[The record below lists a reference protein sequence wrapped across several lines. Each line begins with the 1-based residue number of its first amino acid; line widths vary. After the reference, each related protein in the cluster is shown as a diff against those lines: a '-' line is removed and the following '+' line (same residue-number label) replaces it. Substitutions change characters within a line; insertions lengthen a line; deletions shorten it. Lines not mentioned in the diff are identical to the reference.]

1 MRNCVILYL
10 LFSLSVYAQN
20 RKYTEMY
27 NLDFHDGTDSLFEW
41 YRDRGTDLAIII
53 HDSIEMKNSKH
64 PLGIFQPRYLK
75 LTLPINV
82 RIHQNILLPKTH
94 CSSSVKLSLSCK
106 GQNLLKAYMA
116 CSTLNSCGD
125 TLVSDTVS
133 LLGSDNWKEYLCKFP
148 LKESVILNVQIGVV
162 GNYDKFP
169 QKLLLDRL
177 DIFLDDTHIDMFSVQ
192 DSYGSIDSLITSP
205 LPLSFENPDS
215 YSQIKLFDKSKVLAL
230 GETFHGSATFTKVA
244 AEIMKYQVMH
254 NHCKL
259 ILLERPITQS
269 LLFNKYVHGDNSICL
284 DSLLYPDKF
293 PLGEELKEFM
303 NWLKDYNQSTT
314 RKVSLY
320 GIDVEPMI
328 KEDLFWVCEYLL
340 AVAKNKNIAEI
351 RSFCCQ
357 LIDMDSSTDI
367 VVAAQ
372 QIPELREALS
382 QKEYSV
388 FIRTLEYLKGRF
400 EIKDDKSSNIFLLRD
415 SLMNSYTNFL
425 IDELVDLSKEK
436 VVIYTHLCHAAFSCD
451 PTYLNKMLGTYL
463 RQKYKD
469 DYACIALTVGE
480 GPFLTIDSN
489 KFVIKSLNPPK
500 LNSIEYAMDRL
511 GYDYCYANV
520 CDDSY
525 SGCKIRNFGSTV
537 NQNVYS
543 NLSSLPSFMSG
554 IIYVKQSR
562 PFFIPKDLLNK
573 KIKHGYINRFWKNYR
588 RFKRGGVNGLED
600 YFDNL

>member
-1 MRNCVILYL
+1 MRNCVILCL
-10 LFSLSVYAQN
+10 LFSISAYAQN

-27 NLDFHDGTDSLFEW
+27 NLDFHGGTDSLFEW
-41 YRDRGTDLAIII
+41 YRDRGKGLAIII
-53 HDSIEMKNSKH
+53 HDSIEMKNNKH
-64 PLGIFQPRYLK
+64 PLGIFQPRYLE
-75 LTLPINV
+75 LTFPINV

-94 CSSSVKLSLSCK
+94 CFSNVKLSLSCK

-116 CSTLNSCGD
+116 CSTLNSHGD
-125 TLVSDTVS
+125 TLASDTVS
-133 LLGSDNWKEYLCKFP
+133 LLGSDNWKEYLCKLP

-162 GNYDKFP
+162 GNYDKSP
-169 QKLLLDRL
+169 QKLLLDKL
-177 DIFLDDTHIDMFSVQ
+177 DIFLDETHIDMFSVQ
-192 DSYGSIDSLITSP
+192 DSYGSVDSLITSP

-215 YSQIKLFDKSKVLAL
+215 YSQIKLLDKSKVLAL

-303 NWLKDYNQSTT
+303 NWLKDYNQVTT
-314 RKVSLY
+314 KKVSLY

-400 EIKDDKSSNIFLLRD
+400 EIKDDNSSNIFLLRD

-436 VVIYTHLCHAAFSCD
+436 VVIYTHLCHAAFSSD

-562 PFFIPKDLLNK
+562 PFFCPKDLLNK
-573 KIKHGYINRFWKNYR
+573 KIEHGYINRFWKNYR
-588 RFKRGGVNGLED
+588 RFKRGSVNGLED